1 MRRGRLIK
9 TLTTAAI
16 FIILEALAM
25 TMIARGSLAHRDRI
39 LGAFSHLNEAIW
51 NQTQRISHFFD
62 FRRENER
69 LAAENL
75 ALRNALA
82 AREAVAAVDPAAAP
96 ASPRDGRYSYTL
108 AHVIHNS
115 TGSQRNYLV
124 LDCGEADGI
133 RPGSGVVTADGVVG
147 VVSQVRQHYCRV
159 ESFLNTSQRVSAR
172 IVPCGAFGLLRWS
185 GRSPHKAI
193 LTEIPMHT
201 QVAEGDTVL
210 TSGYSAIYPPDIPIG
225 VVRNISSDGVSLEMK
240 VDLFQNFNTLY
251 HVYVVNDREAQT
263 MEEFSHAH

>member
-1 MRRGRLIK
+1 MRRGRLIQ
-9 TLTTAAI
+9 TLTSAAI

-39 LGAFSHLNEAIW
+39 LGAFSHLSEAIW

-62 FRRENER
+62 FRKENER

-75 ALRNALA
+75 ALRNTLA
-82 AREAVAAVDPAAAP
+82 ARETEEAADPATLP
-96 ASPRDGRYSYTL
+96 ASTREGRYSYTL

-124 LDCGEADGI
+124 LDRGEADGV

-147 VVSQVRQHYCRV
+147 VVSQVRAHYCRV
-159 ESFLNTSQRVSAR
+159 ESFLNTTQRVSAR
-172 IVPCGAFGLLRWS
+172 IVPCGVFGLLRWT
-185 GRSPHKAI
+185 GRSPRTAL

-201 QVAEGDTVL
+201 QVADGDTVL
-210 TSGYSAIYPPDIPIG
+210 TSGYSAIYPPGIPLG
-225 VVRNISSDGVSLEMK
+225 VVRSISSDGVSLEMK
-240 VDLFQNFNTLY
+240 VDLFQNYSALY
-251 HVYVVNDREAQT
+251 HVYVVNDRDAQT
-263 MEEFSHAH
+263 MEELSHAR

>member
-62 FRRENER
+62 FRKENER

-82 AREAVAAVDPAAAP
+82 AREAVAAADPAAAP

-124 LDCGEADGI
+124 LDCGESDGI

-185 GRSPHKAI
+185 GRSLHKAI